1 MGRTVE
7 QIYQKKTQHEHILT
21 RPDMYIGTIEPVTD
35 DMWVYDNAENI
46 MKQRK
51 CTWIPGLY
59 KIFDEI
65 LVNAADNKVRDPL
78 GQTIIRVWMTDEY
91 VRVYNNGEGIPIQK
105 HRDHDLWVP
114 EMIFGHLL
122 TSSNYNDAEAKVTGG
137 RNGFGAKLTNVFS
150 KQFEVET
157 VHGRSRKKF
166 YMKWTNNMLQH
177 DDAVIVPCDSADY
190 TMVTFYPDFDRFHVA
205 KFTEDMLL
213 MMKRRVYD
221 VAGCTDKTLKCFLN
235 DERIACTTFPEY
247 VDLYP
252 TMGEEKKASSYARV
266 NDRWELCVRISNMGF
281 QQVSFVNSIATTRG
295 GTHVKYIMDQIVTKV
310 TEQAKKKRKTDVK
323 PHMIRP
329 HIFLFLNCLIEN
341 PGFDSQT
348 KETLNT
354 TKIKF
359 GSTCDLPNSLIDY
372 IVNSG
377 IVERSVE
384 MANSKLTK
392 EMASKMRSSDR
403 KQIMGIPK
411 LDDAN
416 EAGGK
421 YSHRCTLILTEG
433 DSAKTLCT
441 AGLAVKDRDYFGV
454 FPLRGKPLNV
464 REASLKKL
472 AQCEEIQSVM
482 KIMGLDLRQKY
493 ENVDGL
499 RYGHLMIMSD
509 QDHDGSHIKGLLIN
523 FIHCYWPN
531 LLRIPGFLQQFI
543 TPIVKA
549 RPKGHGGAAKAISFF
564 SMPDYFEWK
573 QAIGDNISNYQLR
586 YYKGLGTSGA
596 EEGREYFENID
607 RHRLDFYEQ
616 SPQEEDRIVMAF
628 GKDRVEDRK
637 DWITNFK
644 TNVNV
649 NESMDYNVRQVSYK
663 DFVDKELILFSIA
676 DCERSIPSAIDGFK
690 PGQRKILFSCF
701 KRNLVNSIKVVQ
713 LAGYV
718 SEHSAY
724 HHGEQSL
731 VQTIVAMAQDFVGS
745 NNVPLLRKDGQF
757 GTRLQGGKDHA
768 AGRYI
773 FTRLMQVA
781 RAIFHPADG
790 YIVEYKDDDG
800 LSVEPYFY
808 VPVIPM
814 ALVNG
819 TAGIGT
825 GFSTNIP
832 SYNPFEVIDN
842 LERLMRGE
850 DTKKMQPWYFGFTG
864 AMEEKEPGKF
874 VSHGKYEIRPD
885 GVVCITELPIGVWT
899 QNYKKFLEDLRE
911 KEMVVQYREYT
922 TDLTVDFEV
931 FLHPQVLQQWVAQDV
946 VEERLQLKEFVHAT
960 NIIAFNREGQ
970 ITKYLDAESLLKDFY
985 LVRLEFYAKRKDYL
999 LGELRRLT
1007 SKLEN
1012 MVRFV
1017 REVIEGT
1024 LIVTKRKKKEL
1035 LDDLQRRQYL
1045 PFPPY
1050 SKKKVSAMTVE
1061 EDEEEQRT
1069 SAQANDEE
1077 NLLGLTADP
1086 AAMEDTE
1093 ARETPELRRATRA
1106 YDYLL
1111 GMKLWNLTAEMI
1123 ARLEAQLQRARHDTA
1138 LMEARTP
1145 KDIWTE
1151 DLKVLREKLESYF
1164 ADREK
1169 EIATVQRKKMEKK
1182 KPFDSR
1188 RLRVPILSDKARSQL
1203 QKDAEKAAKATGRRA
1218 GGDDASVGGASS
1230 AGGAGT
1236 RPPPKKAA
1244 RRRRRKKDSDEDS
1257 EFDEDDWMDD
1267 DDDDDDDEGGNIVGM
1282 GDAGAPPVVV
1292 AAAASQRKPRSASPK
1307 AKTAAKKRT
1316 RRKKSES
1323 DSDDDSDDDSDGGG
1337 SSSSPKP
1344 ALRKPKREKP
1354 TAKEATHVRDDFD
1367 LDGFGLDALTA
1378 PSSTARTAAA
1388 KAKSAMTAT
1397 TATSSQPSGS
1407 TSTAASMNGHSML
1420 APRSTAL
1427 DDDDDDLLLLGLTK
1441 AKTETPSG
1449 TTATTNGKAAASS
1462 AAKPRAKA
1470 ASQRK
1475 RRGGDSSE
1483 ESDSSDSSSSDS
1495 SSASSSESDS
1505 DYSFSD

>member
-1 MGRTVE
+1 MGKTVE

-35 DMWVYDNAENI
+35 DIWVYDDAENI

-51 CTWIPGLY
+51 CTWTPGLY

-78 GQTIIRVWMTDEY
+78 GQTVIRVWMTEDY

-105 HRDHDLWVP
+105 HREHDLWVP

-122 TSSNYNDAEAKVTGG
+122 TSSNYDDEEAKVTGG

-157 VHGRSRKKF
+157 VHSRSRKKF
-166 YMKWTNNMLQH
+166 YMKWTGNMLQH
-177 DDAVIVPCDSADY
+177 DDPVIVPCDSADY
-190 TMVTFYPDFDRFHVA
+190 TMVTFYPDFARFHVD
-205 KFTEDMLL
+205 KFSEDMLL

-235 DERIACTTFPEY
+235 DDRIACTTFPEY

-252 TMGEEKKASSYARV
+252 TMGEERKAASYARV
-266 NDRWELCVRISNMGF
+266 NDRWELCVRVSNIGP

-295 GTHVKYIMDQIVTKV
+295 GTHVKYIMDQIVAKV
-310 TEQAKKKRKTDVK
+310 VEQAKRKKKTDVK

-329 HIFLFLNCLIEN
+329 HIFLFVNCLIEN

-354 TKIKF
+354 VKSKF
-359 GSTCDLPNSLIDY
+359 GSTCDLPNSIVDY
-372 IVNSG
+372 IMNSG

-384 MANSKLTK
+384 MANSKIAK
-392 EMASKMRSSDR
+392 EIASKMRSSDR
-403 KQIMGIPK
+403 KQILGIPK

-421 YSHRCTLILTEG
+421 NSHRCTLILTEG

-441 AGLAVKDRDYFGV
+441 AGLAVKDRDYYGV

-472 AQCEEIQSVM
+472 AACEEIQSVM
-482 KIMGLDLRQKY
+482 KIMGLDIRQKY
-493 ENVDGL
+493 ENTDGL

-523 FIHCYWPN
+523 FIHCFWPN
-531 LLRIPGFLQQFI
+531 LLRVPGFLQQFI

-549 RPKGHGGAAKAISFF
+549 RPKGRGGAGKAISFF

-573 QAIGDNISNYQLR
+573 KAIGDNLHNYQIR

-607 RHRLDFYEQ
+607 RHRLSFVEQ
-616 SPQEEDRIVMAF
+616 EPSEEDRIVMAF

-637 DWITNFK
+637 EWITNFK

-649 NESMDYNVRQVSYK
+649 NESMDYSVRQVSYR

-731 VQTIVAMAQDFVGS
+731 VQTIVGMAQDFVGS

-757 GTRLQGGKDHA
+757 GTRLHGGKDHA

-781 RAIFHPADG
+781 RAIFHPADDFV
-790 YIVEYKDDDG
+790 VEYKDDDG
-800 LSVEPYFY
+800 LSVEPFY
-808 VPVIPM
+808 YIPVIPM

-819 TAGIGT
+819 TTGIGT
-825 GFSTNIP
+825 GFSTSIP
-832 SYNPFEVIDN
+832 NYNPLEIISN

-850 DTKKMQPWYFGFTG
+850 EVHKMKPWYFGFTG
-864 AMEEKEPGKF
+864 TMEEKEPGKF
-874 VSHGKYEIRPD
+874 VSHGRYEIHPD
-885 GVVCITELPIGVWT
+885 GVVSITELPIGVWT
-899 QNYKKFLEDLRE
+899 QAYKKFLEDMRE
-911 KEMVVQYREYT
+911 KELVVQYREHT
-922 TDLTVDFEV
+922 TDVTVDFEV
-931 FLHPQVLQQWVAQDV
+931 FLHPQVLEQWVAQDV
-946 VEERLQLKEFVHAT
+946 VEERLQLKEYVHAT

-970 ITKYLDAESLLKDFY
+970 ITKYLDAESVLKEFY
-985 LVRLEFYAKRKDYL
+985 LVRLDYYAKRKDYL

-1017 REVIEGT
+1017 REVVEGT
-1024 LIVTKRKKKEL
+1024 FVVTRRKKKDL
-1035 LDDLQRRQYL
+1035 LEDLQRRQYL

-1050 SKKKVSAMTVE
+1050 TKKKLSSTTVE
-1061 EDEEEQRT
+1061 EEVGEG
-1069 SAQANDEE
+1069 A
-1077 NLLGLTADP
+1077 P
-1086 AAMEDTE
+1086 AAQNEEDVLGMGGAADGDADDGAAE
-1093 ARETPELRRATRA
+1093 PPEVRRATRD

-1111 GMKLWNLTAEMI
+1111 GMKLWSLTAEMI
-1123 ARLEAQLQRARHDTA
+1123 ARLEAQLARARHDTA
-1138 LMEARTP
+1138 TMEARTP
-1145 KDIWTE
+1145 KDMWME
-1151 DLKVLREKLESYF
+1151 DLKALRAKLEQFY
-1164 ADREK
+1164 ADREV
-1169 EIATVQRKKMEKK
+1169 EIATIQRKKVK
-1182 KPFDSR
+1182 KPFDAR
-1188 RLRVPILSDKARSQL
+1188 RVRVPILSDKARAL
-1203 QKDAEKAAKATGRRA
+1203 LLKEAEKTLKANGGGVGRRGG
-1218 GGDDASVGGASS
+1218 GGDGAILGGASS
-1230 AGGAGT
+1230 TGDVIA
-1236 RPPPKKAA
+1236 RPKPKKTAK
-1244 RRRRRKKDSDEDS
+1244 RRQRKKDSDDDDVSDS
-1257 EFDEDDWMDD
+1257 DEDWLFDNSDG
-1267 DDDDDDDEGGNIVGM
+1267 DEGQNIVGM
-1282 GDAGAPPVVV
+1282 GDAGTPPVPKVTRGCGSSKKPR
-1292 AAAASQRKPRSASPK
+1292 AAPKGSAAPRSRKNVSSSNGGDDSGVDSNSGSSRPARRRRRKEAASSATHAA
-1307 AKTAAKKRT
+1307 AKTA
-1316 RRKKSES
+1316 
-1323 DSDDDSDDDSDGGG
+1323 
-1337 SSSSPKP
+1337 
-1344 ALRKPKREKP
+1344 
-1354 TAKEATHVRDDFD
+1354 VDDFD
-1367 LDGFGLDALTA
+1367 LDGFGLDALNSA
-1378 PSSTARTAAA
+1378 SPGGAVPKRTAAA
-1388 KAKSAMTAT
+1388 AP
-1397 TATSSQPSGS
+1397 PS
-1407 TSTAASMNGHSML
+1407 NGA
-1420 APRSTAL
+1420 APRARRPI
-1427 DDDDDDLLLLGLTK
+1427 DDIDDDDLLLLGLGET
-1441 AKTETPSG
+1441 KTETTPQ
-1449 TTATTNGKAAASS
+1449 AAAATSKRTAS
-1462 AAKPRAKA
+1462 TAAIPPKPRVKQA
-1470 ASQRK
+1470 A
-1475 RRGGDSSE
+1475 RRRRCGSDSSDDDDDSTDEQVSSSE
-1483 ESDSSDSSSSDS
+1483 ES
-1495 SSASSSESDS
+1495 SASSS

>member
-1 MGRTVE
+1 MGKTVE

-21 RPDMYIGTIEPVTD
+21 RPDMYIGTIESVTD
-35 DMWVYDNAENI
+35 DIWVYDDAENI

-51 CTWIPGLY
+51 CTWTPGLY

-78 GQTIIRVWMTDEY
+78 GQTVIRVWMTEDY
-91 VRVYNNGEGIPIQK
+91 VRVYNNGEGIPIQR
-105 HRDHDLWVP
+105 HREHDLWVP

-122 TSSNYNDAEAKVTGG
+122 TSSNYDDEEAKVTGG

-157 VHGRSRKKF
+157 VHSRSRKKF

-177 DDAVIVPCDSADY
+177 DDPIIVPCESADY
-190 TMVTFYPDFDRFHVA
+190 TMVTFYPDFARFHVD
-205 KFTEDMLL
+205 KFSEDILL

-252 TMGEEKKASSYARV
+252 TMGEERKAASYSRA
-266 NDRWELCVRISNMGF
+266 NDRWELCVRVSNIGP

-310 TEQAKKKRKTDVK
+310 VEQAKRKKKTDVK
-323 PHMIRP
+323 SHMIRP
-329 HIFLFLNCLIEN
+329 HIFLFVNCLIDN
-341 PGFDSQT
+341 PSFDSQT

-354 TKIKF
+354 VKSKF
-359 GSTCDLPNSLIDY
+359 GSTCDLPNSIVDY
-372 IVNSG
+372 IMNSG

-384 MANSKLTK
+384 MANSKIAK
-392 EMASKMRSSDR
+392 EMASKIKSSDR

-421 YSHRCTLILTEG
+421 HGHRCTLILTEG

-472 AQCEEIQSVM
+472 AACEEIQCVM
-482 KIMGLDLRQKY
+482 KIMGLDIRQKY
-493 ENVDGL
+493 ENTDGL

-523 FIHCYWPN
+523 FIHCFWPN
-531 LLRIPGFLQQFI
+531 LLRVPGFLQQFI

-549 RPKGHGGAAKAISFF
+549 RPKGRGGAGKAISFF

-573 QAIGDNISNYQLR
+573 KAIGDNLSNYQIR

-607 RHRLDFYEQ
+607 RHRLSFVEQ
-616 SPQEEDRIVMAF
+616 DQSEEDRIVMAF

-637 DWITNFK
+637 EWITNFK

-649 NESMDYNVRQVSYK
+649 NESMDYSVRQVSYR

-731 VQTIVAMAQDFVGS
+731 VQTIVGMAQDFVGS

-757 GTRLQGGKDHA
+757 GTRLHGGKDHA

-773 FTRLMQVA
+773 FTRLMHVA
-781 RAIFHPADG
+781 RAIFHPADDFV
-790 YIVEYKDDDG
+790 VEYKDDDG
-800 LSVEPYFY
+800 LSVEPFY
-808 VPVIPM
+808 YIPVIPM
-814 ALVNG
+814 VLVNG
-819 TAGIGT
+819 TTGIGT
-825 GFSTNIP
+825 GFSTSIP
-832 SYNPFEVIDN
+832 NYNPLEVIRN

-850 DTKKMQPWYFGFTG
+850 EVHKMQPWYFGFTG
-864 AMEEKEPGKF
+864 TMEEKEPGKF
-874 VSHGKYEIRPD
+874 ISHGRYEVRPD

-899 QNYKKFLEDLRE
+899 QTYKKFLEDMRE
-911 KEMVVQYREYT
+911 KELVVQYREHT
-922 TDLTVDFEV
+922 TDVTVDFEV
-931 FLHPQVLQQWVAQDV
+931 FLHPQVLEQWVAQDV
-946 VEERLQLKEFVHAT
+946 VEERLQLKEYVHAT
-960 NIIAFNREGQ
+960 NIIAFNKEGQ
-970 ITKYLDAESLLKDFY
+970 ITKYWDAESVLKDFY
-985 LVRLEFYAKRKDYL
+985 LVRLDYYAKRKDYL

-1017 REVIEGT
+1017 REVVEGT
-1024 LIVTKRKKKEL
+1024 LVVTKRKKKEL
-1035 LDDLQRRQYL
+1035 LEDLQGRLYL
-1045 PFPPY
+1045 PFPPHA
-1050 SKKKVSAMTVE
+1050 KKKLSSTTVE
-1061 EDEEEQRT
+1061 EEGGEAAPTTQNSEEDVLGMG
-1069 SAQANDEE
+1069 SA
-1077 NLLGLTADP
+1077 ADGGVDDGD
-1086 AAMEDTE
+1086 A
-1093 ARETPELRRATRA
+1093 ETPEVRRATRN

-1111 GMKLWNLTAEMI
+1111 GMKLWSLTAEMI
-1123 ARLEAQLQRARHDTA
+1123 ARLEAQLARARHDTA
-1138 LMEARTP
+1138 TMEARTP
-1145 KDIWTE
+1145 KDMWME
-1151 DLKVLREKLESYF
+1151 DLQVLRTKLESFY
-1164 ADREK
+1164 ADREV
-1169 EIATVQRKKMEKK
+1169 EIATIQRKKVK
-1182 KPFDSR
+1182 KPFDAR
-1188 RLRVPILSDKARSQL
+1188 RLRVPILSDKARSLL
-1203 QKDAEKAAKATGRRA
+1203 QKEAEKHLKANSSGAGRRVG
-1218 GGDDASVGGASS
+1218 GGDDAMVGEASS
-1230 AGGAGT
+1230 TGGEAA
-1236 RPPPKKAA
+1236 RPRPKKAVVK
-1244 RRRRRKKDSDEDS
+1244 RRRKRDS
-1257 EFDEDDWMDD
+1257 DD
-1267 DDDDDDDEGGNIVGM
+1267 DDDSDSGEDWMLDNSDDGDEGENIVGM
-1282 GDAGAPPVVV
+1282 GDAGAPPVPKQARGCDPPKKPRAALRRSAASKPGKKAHNSSDDDGGNSCDNHNSGSSKLVRRRLRKEATLSAT
-1292 AAAASQRKPRSASPK
+1292 AAAATKK
-1307 AKTAAKKRT
+1307 A
-1316 RRKKSES
+1316 
-1323 DSDDDSDDDSDGGG
+1323 
-1337 SSSSPKP
+1337 
-1344 ALRKPKREKP
+1344 
-1354 TAKEATHVRDDFD
+1354 VDDFD
-1367 LDGFGLDALTA
+1367 LDGFGLDALSSASPVSAAPKTA
-1378 PSSTARTAAA
+1378 V
-1388 KAKSAMTAT
+1388 
-1397 TATSSQPSGS
+1397 
-1407 TSTAASMNGHSML
+1407 TAASPSNGS
-1420 APRSTAL
+1420 AARARKPNA
-1427 DDDDDDLLLLGLTK
+1427 DADDDDLLLLGLGK
-1441 AKTETPSG
+1441 AKAEANRPT
-1449 TTATTNGKAAASS
+1449 TTANSKRDTAIATAP
-1462 AAKPRAKA
+1462 AKPRPKPA
-1470 ASQRK
+1470 A
-1475 RRGGDSSE
+1475 RRRRHISSSDVSDDDGDSTDESAPSSE
-1483 ESDSSDSSSSDS
+1483 ESSLSSSDLG
-1495 SSASSSESDS
+1495 S

>member
-1 MGRTVE
+1 
-7 QIYQKKTQHEHILT
+7 
-21 RPDMYIGTIEPVTD
+21 
-35 DMWVYDNAENI
+35 

-51 CTWIPGLY
+51 CTWTPGLY

-65 LVNAADNKVRDPL
+65 LVNAADNKVRDPI
-78 GQTIIRVWMTDEY
+78 GQTVIRVWMTENY

-105 HRDHDLWVP
+105 HREHDLWVP

-122 TSSNYNDAEAKVTGG
+122 TSSNYDDEEAKVTGG

-157 VHGRSRKKF
+157 VHSRSRKKF
-166 YMKWTNNMLQH
+166 YMKWANNMLQH
-177 DDAVIVPCDSADY
+177 DDPVIVPCDSADY
-190 TMVTFYPDFDRFHVA
+190 TMVTFYPDFALFHVD
-205 KFTEDMLL
+205 KFSEDMLL

-252 TMGEEKKASSYARV
+252 TMGEERKAASYSRV
-266 NDRWELCVRISNMGF
+266 NDRWEVCVRVSNIGP

-295 GTHVKYIMDQIVTKV
+295 GTHVKYIMDQIISK
-310 TEQAKKKRKTDVK
+310 
-323 PHMIRP
+323 
-329 HIFLFLNCLIEN
+329 N

-354 TKIKF
+354 VKSKF
-359 GSTCDLPNSLIDY
+359 GSTCDLPNSIVDY
-372 IVNSG
+372 IMSSG

-384 MANSKLTK
+384 MANSKIAR

-421 YSHRCTLILTEG
+421 HSHRCTLILTEG

-472 AQCEEIQSVM
+472 AACEEIQCVM
-482 KIMGLDLRQKY
+482 KIMGLDIRQKY
-493 ENVDGL
+493 ENADGL

-523 FIHCYWPN
+523 FIHCFWPN
-531 LLRIPGFLQQFI
+531 LLRVPGFLQQFI

-549 RPKGHGGAAKAISFF
+549 RPKGRGGAGKAISFF

-573 QAIGDNISNYQLR
+573 KAIGDNLSNYQIR

-607 RHRLDFYEQ
+607 RHRLNFVEQEQ
-616 SPQEEDRIVMAF
+616 SEEDRIVMAF

-637 DWITNFK
+637 EWITNFK

-649 NESMDYNVRQVSYK
+649 NESMDYNVRQVSYR

-676 DCERSIPSAIDGFK
+676 DCERSIPSVIDGFK

-731 VQTIVAMAQDFVGS
+731 VQTIVGMAQDFVGS

-757 GTRLQGGKDHA
+757 GTRLHGGKDHA

-773 FTRLMQVA
+773 FTRLMQVS
-781 RAIFHPADG
+781 RAIFHPADDFV
-790 YIVEYKDDDG
+790 VEYKDDDG
-800 LSVEPYFY
+800 LSVEPFFY
-808 VPVIPM
+808 IPVIPM
-814 ALVNG
+814 VLVNG
-819 TAGIGT
+819 TTGIGT
-825 GFSTNIP
+825 GFSTSIP
-832 SYNPFEVIDN
+832 NYNPLEIISN

-850 DTKKMQPWYFGFTG
+850 EVHKMQPWYFGFTG
-864 AMEEKEPGKF
+864 TMEEKEPGKF
-874 VSHGKYEIRPD
+874 VSHGRYEIRPD

-899 QNYKKFLEDLRE
+899 QAYKKFLEDMRE
-911 KEMVVQYREYT
+911 KELVVQYREHT
-922 TDLTVDFEV
+922 TDVTVDFEV
-931 FLHPQVLQQWVAQDV
+931 FLHPQVLEQWVSQDV
-946 VEERLQLKEFVHAT
+946 VEERLQLKEYVHAT
-960 NIIAFNREGQ
+960 NIIAFNKEGQ
-970 ITKYLDAESLLKDFY
+970 ITKYSDAESVLKEFY
-985 LVRLEFYAKRKDYL
+985 LVRLDYYAKRKQYL

-1017 REVIEGT
+1017 REVVEGT
-1024 LIVTKRKKKEL
+1024 LVVTKRKKKEL
-1035 LDDLQRRQYL
+1035 LEDLQRRMYL

-1050 SKKKVSAMTVE
+1050 TKKKLSSTTVE
-1061 EDEEEQRT
+1061 EGDGEGAPDAQNSEE
-1069 SAQANDEE
+1069 DV
-1077 NLLGLTADP
+1077 LGMGNAADGGADDG
-1086 AAMEDTE
+1086 AAEP
-1093 ARETPELRRATRA
+1093 PEVRRATRD

-1111 GMKLWNLTAEMI
+1111 GMKLWSLTAEMI
-1123 ARLEAQLQRARHDTA
+1123 ARLEAQMDRARRDTA
-1138 LMEARTP
+1138 TMEARTP
-1145 KDIWTE
+1145 KDMWME
-1151 DLKVLREKLESYF
+1151 DLKVLRTKLESFY
-1164 ADREK
+1164 ADREV
-1169 EIATVQRKKMEKK
+1169 EIATIQRKKVK
-1182 KPFDSR
+1182 KPFDAR
-1188 RLRVPILSDKARSQL
+1188 RLRVPILARACDSP
-1203 QKDAEKAAKATGRRA
+1203 KRPRAAPKRHA
-1218 GGDDASVGGASS
+1218 ASK
-1230 AGGAGT
+1230 
-1236 RPPPKKAA
+1236 P
-1244 RRRRRKKDSDEDS
+1244 RKKVRNS
-1257 EFDEDDWMDD
+1257 DD
-1267 DDDDDDDEGGNIVGM
+1267 DDDSSDSSNSGSSKPVRRRPKK
-1282 GDAGAPPVVV
+1282 DATSLVT
-1292 AAAASQRKPRSASPK
+1292 AAATKTSA
-1307 AKTAAKKRT
+1307 
-1316 RRKKSES
+1316 
-1323 DSDDDSDDDSDGGG
+1323 DD
-1337 SSSSPKP
+1337 
-1344 ALRKPKREKP
+1344 L
-1354 TAKEATHVRDDFD
+1354 D
-1367 LDGFGLDALTA
+1367 LDGFGLDALTSASAASAA
-1378 PSSTARTAAA
+1378 P
-1388 KAKSAMTAT
+1388 KMAMTA
-1397 TATSSQPSGS
+1397 ASLSNGG
-1407 TSTAASMNGHSML
+1407 AA
-1420 APRSTAL
+1420 RSTKPTA
-1427 DDDDDDLLLLGLTK
+1427 DADDDLLLLGLGK
-1441 AKTETPSG
+1441 AKTK
-1449 TTATTNGKAAASS
+1449 TAPQAATAAA
-1462 AAKPRAKA
+1462 
-1470 ASQRK
+1470 
-1475 RRGGDSSE
+1475 GGPL
-1483 ESDSSDSSSSDS
+1483 SDSSDDDDEDSTDASASSLEE
-1495 SSASSSESDS
+1495 SSASSDSGS

>member
-1 MGRTVE
+1 MVRTVE
-7 QIYQKKTQHEHILT
+7 EIYQKKTQHEHILT

-35 DMWVYDNAENI
+35 DIWVYDEAESI

-51 CTWIPGLY
+51 CTWTPGLY

-65 LVNAADNKVRDPL
+65 LVNAADNKVRDPV
-78 GQTIIRVWMTDEY
+78 GQTTIRVWITDEY

-105 HRDHDLWVP
+105 HREHDLWVP

-122 TSSNYNDAEAKVTGG
+122 TSSNYNDEEAKVTGG

-150 KQFEVET
+150 TRFEVET

-177 DDAVIVPCDSADY
+177 DDPVIVPCDGADY
-190 TMVTFYPDFDRFHVA
+190 TMVTFYPDFARFHVE

-221 VAGCTDKTLKCFLN
+221 VAGCTDKTLKCYLN
-235 DERIACTTFPEY
+235 DELIACRTFPEY

-266 NDRWELCVRISNMGF
+266 NDRWELCVRVSNIGF

-295 GTHVKYIMDQIVTKV
+295 GTHVKYIMDQIVAKV
-310 TEQAKKKRKTDVK
+310 TEQAKKKKKTDVR

-329 HIFLFLNCLIEN
+329 HIFLFVNCLIEN

-354 TKIKF
+354 TRTKF
-359 GSTCDLPNSLIDY
+359 GSTCDLPSSIVDY
-372 IVNSG
+372 VMNSG

-384 MANSKLTK
+384 MANSRLTK
-392 EMASKMRSSDR
+392 EIASKMRSSDR
-403 KQIMGIPK
+403 KQITGIPK

-421 YSHRCTLILTEG
+421 NSHRCTLILTEG

-464 REASLKKL
+464 RDASLKRL
-472 AQCEEIQSVM
+472 AECEEIQSVM
-482 KIMGLDLRQKY
+482 KIMGLDVRKQY
-493 ENVDGL
+493 DSTDGL

-523 FIHCYWPN
+523 FIHCFWPS
-531 LLRIPGFLQQFI
+531 LLRVPGFLQQFI

-549 RPKGHGGAAKAISFF
+549 RPKGRHGSDNAISFF

-573 QAIGDNISNYQLR
+573 EAVGDNIDNYQLR

-616 SPQEEDRIVMAF
+616 SEQEEDRIVMAF

-637 DWITNFK
+637 EWITNFK
-644 TNVNV
+644 TNVNA
-649 NESMDYNVRQVSYK
+649 NELMDYNVRKVSYR

-676 DCERSIPSAIDGFK
+676 DCERSIPSAIDGLK
-690 PGQRKILFSCF
+690 PGQRKILFACF
-701 KRNLVNSIKVVQ
+701 KRNLVNAIKVVQ

-718 SEHSAY
+718 AEHSAY
-724 HHGEQSL
+724 HHGDQSL
-731 VQTIVAMAQDFVGS
+731 VQTIVGMAQDFVGG

-773 FTRLMQVA
+773 FTRLMQVT
-781 RAIFHPADG
+781 RAIFHPADD
-790 YIVEYKDDDG
+790 YIVEYRDDDG
-800 LSVEPYFY
+800 LSVEPFFY

-814 ALVNG
+814 VLVNG
-819 TAGIGT
+819 TSGIGT

-832 SYNPFEVIDN
+832 NFSPFDVIDN
-842 LERLMRGE
+842 LERLLRGE
-850 DTKKMQPWYFGFTG
+850 EVKKMHPWYFGFTG
-864 AMEEKEPGKF
+864 TMEEKEQGKF
-874 VSHGKYEIRPD
+874 VSRGKYEIRPD

-911 KEMVVQYREYT
+911 KEIVVQYREYT
-922 TDLTVDFEV
+922 TDVTVDFEV
-931 FLHPQVLQQWVAQDV
+931 FVHPQVLEVWLAQDL

-960 NIIAFNREGQ
+960 NIIAFNKEGQ
-970 ITKYLDAESLLKDFY
+970 ITKYLDAESVLKEFY
-985 LVRLEFYAKRKDYL
+985 LVRLEYYAKRKDYL

-1017 REVIEGT
+1017 REVVEGT
-1024 LIVTKRKKKEL
+1024 LVVTKRKKRDL
-1035 LDDLQRRQYL
+1035 LEDLQRRQYV

-1050 SKKKVSAMTVE
+1050 TKKKLSAMTVE
-1061 EDEEEQRT
+1061 ENEEPQ
-1069 SAQANDEE
+1069 QASTQAADGDG
-1077 NLLGLTADP
+1077 LLGFTTTDP
-1086 AAMEDTE
+1086 GAEEDAE
-1093 ARETPELRRATRA
+1093 VRETPELRRATRA

-1111 GMKLWNLTAEMI
+1111 GMKLWNFTAEMI
-1123 ARLEAQLQRARHDTA
+1123 ARLEAQLQRAQSDTA
-1138 LMEARTP
+1138 AMEARTP
-1145 KDIWTE
+1145 KDIWLE
-1151 DLKVLREKLESYF
+1151 DLEVLRGKLASYF
-1164 ADREK
+1164 ADREE
-1169 EIATVQRKKMEKK
+1169 EIATVQHKKMEKK
-1182 KPFDSR
+1182 KPFDAR
-1188 RLRVPILSDKARSQL
+1188 RLRVPILSDKVRSQI
-1203 QKDAEKAAKATGRRA
+1203 QKEAEKVSKASGRSFSFLSTTA
-1218 GGDDASVGGASS
+1218 VAVDGGASS
-1230 AGGAGT
+1230 ATVG
-1236 RPPPKKAA
+1236 RPKPKRAVK
-1244 RRRRRKKDSDEDS
+1244 RRRRKKDSDEDS
-1257 EFDEDDWMDD
+1257 ESDMDESTDYDDGDD
-1267 DDDDDDDEGGNIVGM
+1267 DDDGENIVGM
-1282 GDAGAPPVVV
+1282 GDAGAPPVPATRRRGNGNGNGNGT
-1292 AAAASQRKPRSASPK
+1292 AAQRKPRSAAPK
-1307 AKTAAKKRT
+1307 TGSAAGKRT
-1316 RRKKSES
+1316 RRKKSGS
-1323 DSDDDSDDDSDGGG
+1323 SDDDDDGEDSSASDESNV
-1337 SSSSPKP
+1337 KP
-1344 ALRKPKREKP
+1344 AHRKPKGEKKVAP
-1354 TAKEATHVRDDFD
+1354 KVTHVTDDFD

-1378 PSSTARTAAA
+1378 PSSVPKAAATPATLTARGC
-1388 KAKSAMTAT
+1388 AT
-1397 TATSSQPSGS
+1397 PGAPSG
-1407 TSTAASMNGHSML
+1407 AAIAVN
-1420 APRSTAL
+1420 
-1427 DDDDDDLLLLGLTK
+1427 DDDDDDLLLLGLTNSKLK
-1441 AKTETPSG
+1441 AQPRGGTAEA
-1449 TTATTNGKAAASS
+1449 TTAKSP
-1462 AAKPRAKA
+1462 AKPGAKA
-1470 ASQRK
+1470 ASRRK
-1475 RRGGDSSE
+1475 RHGSDSSE
-1483 ESDSSDSSSSDS
+1483 DSDSSSTSSSSDS
-1495 SSASSSESDS
+1495 DSDS

>member
-35 DMWVYDNAENI
+35 DIWVYDDAESI

-51 CTWIPGLY
+51 CTWTPGLY

-105 HRDHDLWVP
+105 HREHDLWVP

-122 TSSNYNDAEAKVTGG
+122 TSSNYNDEEAKVTGG

-177 DDAVIVPCDSADY
+177 DPPVIVPCDSADY
-190 TMVTFYPDFDRFHVA
+190 TMVTFYPDFERFHVE
-205 KFTEDMLL
+205 KFSEDMLL
-213 MMKRRVYD
+213 LMKRRVYD
-221 VAGCTDKTLKCFLN
+221 VAGCTDKTLKCFIN

-252 TMGEEKKASSYARV
+252 TMGEEKKAASYARV
-266 NDRWELCVRISNMGF
+266 NDRWELCVRVSNIGF

-295 GTHVKYIMDQIVTKV
+295 GTHVKYVVDQIVAKV
-310 TEQAKKKRKTDVK
+310 VEQAKKKKKTDVK

-329 HIFLFLNCLIEN
+329 HIFLFLNCLVEN
-341 PGFDSQT
+341 PGFDSQA

-354 TKIKF
+354 TKNKF

-372 IVNSG
+372 VVNSG

-392 EMASKMRSSDR
+392 EMASKMRSADR

-493 ENVDGL
+493 ESTDGL

-523 FIHCYWPN
+523 FIHCFWPN

-549 RPKGHGGAAKAISFF
+549 RPKGRGGNGKAISFF

-573 QAIGDNISNYQLR
+573 RAVGDNISNYHLR
-586 YYKGLGTSGA
+586 YYKGLGTSDA

-607 RHRLDFYEQ
+607 RHRLNFFEQ
-616 SPQEEDRIVMAF
+616 DPQDEDRIVMAF

-637 DWITNFK
+637 EWITSFK

-649 NESMDYNVRQVSYK
+649 NESMDYNVRQVSYR

-701 KRNLVNSIKVVQ
+701 KRNLINSIKVVQ

-731 VQTIVAMAQDFVGS
+731 VQTIVGMAQDFVGS

-781 RAIFHPADG
+781 RAIFHPADD

-800 LSVEPYFY
+800 LSVEPFFY

-819 TAGIGT
+819 TSGIGT

-832 SYNPFEVIDN
+832 SYNPFEVMDN

-850 DTKKMQPWYFGFTG
+850 DTKKMHPWYFGFTG

-922 TDLTVDFEV
+922 TDVTVDFEV
-931 FLHPQVLQQWVAQDV
+931 FLHPQVLEQWLAQGV

-960 NIIAFNREGQ
+960 NIIAFDKEGQ

-985 LVRLEFYAKRKDYL
+985 LVRLEFYARRKDYL

-1017 REVIEGT
+1017 REVVEGT

-1035 LDDLQRRQYL
+1035 LEDLQRRQYL

-1061 EDEEEQRT
+1061 EDEEEQRAEARVNEEE
-1069 SAQANDEE
+1069 SLVWANADAAAEE
-1077 NLLGLTADP
+1077 DV
-1086 AAMEDTE
+1086 E

-1123 ARLEAQLQRARHDTA
+1123 ARLEAQLQRARNDTA
-1138 LMEARTP
+1138 TMEARTP
-1145 KDIWTE
+1145 KDLWTE
-1151 DLKVLREKLESYF
+1151 DLKVLRGKLEVYF
-1164 ADREK
+1164 SDRER
-1169 EIATVQRKKMEKK
+1169 EIATLQRKKMDKK
-1182 KPFDSR
+1182 KPFDAR
-1188 RLRVPILSDKARSQL
+1188 RLRVPLLSDKARSQL
-1203 QKDAEKAAKATGRRA
+1203 QKEAVKTAKATGRRV

-1230 AGGAGT
+1230 AGGASGGAAA
-1236 RPPPKKAA
+1236 RPKPKKAA
-1244 RRRRRKKDSDEDS
+1244 KRRRKKKDSDDDS

-1267 DDDDDDDEGGNIVGM
+1267 DDDEDDGVNIMGM
-1282 GDAGAPPVVV
+1282 GDAGAPPV
-1292 AAAASQRKPRSASPK
+1292 AAAAALQRKPRSAAPK
-1307 AKTAAKKRT
+1307 AKPAAKKRT
-1316 RRKKSES
+1316 RRNNS
-1323 DSDDDSDDDSDGGG
+1323 DSDDSSESDESR
-1337 SSSSPKP
+1337 SSPKP
-1344 ALRKPKREKP
+1344 VRSKLKREKP
-1354 TAKEATHVRDDFD
+1354 AAAKAKAHVTDDFD
-1367 LDGFGLDALTA
+1367 LDGFGLNALTEPPA
-1378 PSSTARTAAA
+1378 TAAA
-1388 KAKSAMTAT
+1388 AAAPKAASAGAPI
-1397 TATSSQPSGS
+1397 AASPQPSGAAFT
-1407 TSTAASMNGHSML
+1407 TSSVNRHSVL
-1420 APRSTAL
+1420 QTRTNANN
-1427 DDDDDDLLLLGLTK
+1427 DDDDELLLLGLTK
-1441 AKTETPSG
+1441 PTTDTPSG
-1449 TTATTNGKAAASS
+1449 TGKAKGTSVTAT
-1462 AAKPRAKA
+1462 AKPRTKT
-1470 ASQRK
+1470 ASSRK
-1475 RRGGDSSE
+1475 RRGSDSSE
-1483 ESDSSDSSSSDS
+1483 DSDSSDSSRSES
-1495 SSASSSESDS
+1495 SSSSTS